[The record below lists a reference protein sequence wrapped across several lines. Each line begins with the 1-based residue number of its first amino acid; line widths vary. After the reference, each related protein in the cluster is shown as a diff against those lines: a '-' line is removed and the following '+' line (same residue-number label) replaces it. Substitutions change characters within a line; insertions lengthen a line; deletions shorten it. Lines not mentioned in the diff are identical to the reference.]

1 MMMATWR
8 YNLAGRRAVVT
19 GAASGIGRA
28 TSLSLAACGAD
39 LLLADVDE
47 RSLADL
53 TAELDGSGRRVRSLR
68 TDVSRLAD
76 VEQMAA
82 EAAASLGGADILV
95 NAAGT
100 NVRRPILELEI
111 EDIEHVLRVNL
122 LGLLYSCRAIGRL
135 MVAQRSGA
143 IVNVSSMMDT
153 IAAPNRA
160 PYITSKGGVSQL
172 TRALA
177 VEWAPYH
184 VRVNAVSPGYCRTPL
199 TEPTLQDPVVAA
211 HIEARIPMGRL
222 AEPAEIAAAIVFL
235 ASDAASYVTGSV
247 LYVDG
252 GYTAT

>member
-1 MMMATWR
+1 MMTATWR
-8 YNLAGRRAVVT
+8 YNLAGRRALVT

-47 RSLADL
+47 RSLAAL
-53 TAELDGSGRRVRSLR
+53 SAELDGSGHRVRPLR
-68 TDVSRLAD
+68 IDVSRPAD

-100 NVRRPILELEI
+100 NVRRPLLELEI

-177 VEWAPYH
+177 VEWAPSR

-199 TEPTLQDPVVAA
+199 TEPTLQDPLVAA